1 MCPEIKY
8 ISKVKYLGLFF
19 DQAIDNILRRLR
31 TVSSYIYRICNSE
44 NMKLRQKVYEALG
57 ESVLQYGITVYST
70 CSKYK
75 QQMIGEMLYK
85 MLNNMAYG
93 YTTETMFPNDKKSS
107 LNILSL
113 QNHLLKY
120 EILIRC

>member
-8 ISKVKYLGLFF
+8 ISKVKYLGLIF